1 MALTVYDMIKIQLVN
16 MAIMKRNSINEY
28 CVCLCVY
35 SRIFINC
42 CFQQDVWCKFVALFV
57 RRKSSKVFA
66 RIRSMKVL
74 SFPTDEAS
82 CGDDDDFSD

>member
-1 MALTVYDMIKIQLVN
+1 MALTVYDMIMIQLVN
-16 MAIMKRNSINEY
+16 MAIMKRNFINEY
-28 CVCLCVY
+28 CVCVF
-35 SRIFINC
+35 SRIFINF
-42 CFQQDVWCKFVALFV
+42 CFQQDVRCKFVALFV

>member
-1 MALTVYDMIKIQLVN
+1 MMLIVYEMIKIQLVN
-16 MAIMKRNSINEY
+16 MAIIKRNSINEY

-35 SRIFINC
+35 SRIFINF
-42 CFQQDVWCKFVALFV
+42 CFQQDVRCKFVALFV
-57 RRKSSKVFA
+57 RRKSWKVFA

>member
-1 MALTVYDMIKIQLVN
+1 M
-16 MAIMKRNSINEY
+16 
-28 CVCLCVY
+28 
-35 SRIFINC
+35 
-42 CFQQDVWCKFVALFV
+42 ALFV

-82 CGDDDDFSD
+82 CGDDDDFSDLEDFLKKSELTNANTVSLFVY

>member
-1 MALTVYDMIKIQLVN
+1 MN
-16 MAIMKRNSINEY
+16 
-28 CVCLCVY
+28 
-35 SRIFINC
+35 F
-42 CFQQDVWCKFVALFV
+42 CFQQDVRCKFVALFV

>member
-1 MALTVYDMIKIQLVN
+1 MIKIQLVN

-28 CVCLCVY
+28 FGCLCVF
-35 SRIFINC
+35 SRIFIKF
-42 CFQQDVWCKFVALFV
+42 CFQQDVRCKFVALFV

-82 CGDDDDFSD
+82 CADDDDFSD